1 VVVLGRRMTGKTSL
15 VKTFAREKSGL
26 YVSLMGVKNLVG
38 LAEALLQSPGLELK
52 ELELGPATLLRLKLT
67 KTMENI
73 FSRLEGKVVVLDEV
87 QELVSPAF
95 LKLLK
100 TMWDTSRGLR
110 LIFTGSYAGVL
121 KRMLEPGKGSPLYGR
136 QPARIELI
144 QQGPRGGVSAPRFRR
159 VQNEPERVRDKG
171 GRREARRRSR
181 VAHLL
186 REL

>member
-100 TMWDTSRGLR
+100 TMWIR
-110 LIFTGSYAGVL
+110 
-121 KRMLEPGKGSPLYGR
+121 
-136 QPARIELI
+136 
-144 QQGPRGGVSAPRFRR
+144 
-159 VQNEPERVRDKG
+159 PED
-171 GRREARRRSR
+171 
-181 VAHLL
+181 
-186 REL
+186 